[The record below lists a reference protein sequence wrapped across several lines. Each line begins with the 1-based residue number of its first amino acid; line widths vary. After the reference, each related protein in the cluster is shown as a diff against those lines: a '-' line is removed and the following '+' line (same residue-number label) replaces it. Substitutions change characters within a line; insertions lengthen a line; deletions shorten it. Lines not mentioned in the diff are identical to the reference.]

1 LEDASRNRHNPPES
15 SRNRKSRNESYT
27 DTPYEEVETDM
38 WNDEQQPVEETT
50 RIAQHTTSERDS
62 IGEQATADSPTEPTS
77 GVSGTDFEPTA
88 APPSESG
95 DQPVVEDIT
104 MEEAL
109 EQSFRSFEQGEIVS
123 ATVVQVDREGALV
136 DVGTKTEVRIPL
148 SELSQE
154 RVSSAEEVVQVGDQI
169 EVMVVRPHGE
179 EGAPVLSKRLADF
192 ERLWQSIVE
201 AYERQE
207 TLEAM
212 VTERVKGGVVVDIGI
227 RCFVPAS
234 LIARKL
240 PPQHLDRLIGETL
253 PIKIIDLDYDKR
265 KAVASN
271 KAAEEERRRQQEQ
284 AERERR
290 EQIFRQLQVGQRLK
304 GKVKRFSGYGAFVDI
319 GGYEGLLHVSEIS
332 WTRIEHPREALRI
345 GEEIEVVVIR
355 LEPERGKV
363 ALSRRQLLPDPW
375 QEVAQRYREGE
386 VLELPI
392 SRVERTG
399 AFAKLP
405 EGVEAFIPL
414 SELTSKRGVRTAQE
428 VISAGETVTARVMEI
443 DPRRRRMV
451 LSVRTVEEQRA
462 VQEHARTRHAA
473 RPSGFTIAE
482 RLQSQLQEIQQS
494 LTPSDTSEA
503 QSGTGETPSAAPTT
517 NQEAEQPATPSAGD
531 EAATRKQEQTPGE

>member
-1 LEDASRNRHNPPES
+1 
-15 SRNRKSRNESYT
+15 
-27 DTPYEEVETDM
+27 M
-38 WNDEQQPVEETT
+38 WYDEQQPEQETT
-50 RIAQHTTSERDS
+50 SPDTLQQTRPQGGVENAVDELSSDATPAPAEA
-62 IGEQATADSPTEPTS
+62 GMEQTANAGASQQPL
-77 GVSGTDFEPTA
+77 
-88 APPSESG
+88 PPSTGATRQE
-95 DQPVVEDIT
+95 PEEDIT

-109 EQSFRSFEQGEIVS
+109 EHGFPSFEEGEIVR

-148 SELSQE
+148 PELSQE
-154 RVSSAEEVVQVGDQI
+154 QVSSAEEVVQVGDQI
-169 EVMVVRPHGE
+169 EVMVVRPRGE

-212 VTERVKGGVVVDIGI
+212 VTERVRGGVVVDIGV

-234 LIARKL
+234 LIARRL

-253 PIKIIDLDYDKR
+253 PIKIIDLDYEKR

-271 KAAEEERRRQQEQ
+271 VAAEEERRRQREQ

-290 EQIFRQLQVGQRLK
+290 ERIFSQLRVGQRLK
-304 GKVKRFSGYGAFVDI
+304 GKVKRFTVYGAFVDI
-319 GGYEGLLHVSEIS
+319 GGYEGLLHVSEIG
-332 WTRIEHPREALRI
+332 WTRIEHPREALKI
-345 GEEIEVVVIR
+345 GEEIDVVIIR

-363 ALSRRQLLPDPW
+363 ALSRRQVLPDPW
-375 QEVAQRYREGE
+375 SEIAQRYQEGE
-386 VLELPI
+386 ILELSI

-414 SELTSKRGVRTAQE
+414 GELTSKRGVRNAQE
-428 VISAGETVTARVMEI
+428 VISPGETVTARIVEI

-451 LSVRTVEEQRA
+451 LSVRAVEEQRA
-462 VQEHARTRHAA
+462 MQEHARQRATSSGR
-473 RPSGFTIAE
+473 SGFTIAE
-482 RLQSQLQEIQQS
+482 RLQSQLQELQQS
-494 LTPSDTSEA
+494 LTPEEPAPQGRDSPARTENDAGVASSAAEPPMTAAPKSLEPAGTEEATSE
-503 QSGTGETPSAAPTT
+503 
-517 NQEAEQPATPSAGD
+517 QEAAHAE
-531 EAATRKQEQTPGE
+531 

>member
-1 LEDASRNRHNPPES
+1 
-15 SRNRKSRNESYT
+15 
-27 DTPYEEVETDM
+27 M

-50 RIAQHTTSERDS
+50 SRTQETTSERDTMD
-62 IGEQATADSPTEPTS
+62 EQARTDVQPVTES
-77 GVSGTDFEPTA
+77 
-88 APPSESG
+88 PSES
-95 DQPVVEDIT
+95 VAEDIT

-109 EQSFRSFEQGEIVS
+109 EQSFRSFEQGEIVR

-148 SELSQE
+148 PELSQKQ
-154 RVSSAEEVVQVGDQI
+154 VSSAEEVVQVGDQI
-169 EVMVVRPHGE
+169 DVMVVRPQSE
-179 EGAPVLSKRLADF
+179 EGGPVLSKRLADF

-201 AYERQE
+201 AYEQQE
-207 TLEAM
+207 TLEGM

-253 PIKIIDLDYDKR
+253 AIKIIDLDYEKR

-304 GKVKRFSGYGAFVDI
+304 GKVKRFTGYGAFVDI

-332 WTRIEHPREALRI
+332 WTRLEHPREALRI
-345 GEEIEVVVIR
+345 GDEIEVVVIR

-363 ALSRRQLLPDPW
+363 ALSRRQLLPDPFL
-375 QEVAQRYREGE
+375 EVAQRYREGD

-414 SELTSKRGVRTAQE
+414 SELTSKRGVRSAQE
-428 VISAGETVTARVMEI
+428 VVSPGEMVTARVRVI
-443 DPRRRRMV
+443 DPQRRRMV
-451 LSVRTVEEQRA
+451 LSVRAVEEQHA
-462 VQEHARTRHAA
+462 VQEPTRARSAS

-503 QSGTGETPSAAPTT
+503 QSGTDETPPSEPSPNQAAEPSAHLSAANETHT
-517 NQEAEQPATPSAGD
+517 SEQEKAN
-531 EAATRKQEQTPGE
+531 GE